1 MSGLALMYVVLAGV
15 SLAAL
20 AIGFRLA
27 ASGIHPA
34 LGTAIVTGV
43 AFLVNIAVVLS
54 IRASG
59 VPTSFSMQSLDG
71 RR

>member
-1 MSGLALMYVVLAGV
+1 LRKLL
-15 SLAAL
+15 AL

-27 ASGIHPA
+27 TSGIHPA

-54 IRASG
+54 IRVAGS
-59 VPTSFSMQSLDG
+59 VP
-71 RR
+71 R